1 MHYTIGDFKETQGN
15 LNVNFDKTGNQ
26 YLVGLYN
33 KETKEYTH
41 NTFNTMEEALERF
54 INLTKF
60 ILQGYYNEKQKREY
74 LLKGEI
80 K

>member
-15 LNVNFDKTGNQ
+15 LNVNFDIAGNQ
-26 YLVGLYN
+26 YLIGLYN